1 MMKPQ
6 PVTAAQTYFVK
17 QGETEIGP
25 LTLSQINRMR
35 SLGQLAADSP
45 CRPRDATDYQPLAAH
60 FPHLAERPR
69 KSREEHRKEARVLE
83 GNGLA
88 NTALVCGV
96 LSWVIATPILSIFA
110 MVLGAKSY
118 LFAQR
123 IAGLLGALSGVLAFM
138 VWLARFMNLI
148 PEQ

>member
-1 MMKPQ
+1 MKPQ
-6 PVTAAQTYFVK
+6 QATAAQTYFVK
-17 QGETEIGP
+17 QGEAEIGP
-25 LTLSQINRMR
+25 LSLPQINRMR

-45 CRPRDATDYQPLAAH
+45 RRSRDATVYQPLAAH
-60 FPHLAERPR
+60 FPHLVEQAR
-69 KSREEHRKEARVLE
+69 KSREEHRKEARLLE

-88 NTALVCGV
+88 NTALACGV

-123 IAGLLGALSGVLAFM
+123 VAGLFGALIGVLALMF
-138 VWLARFMNLI
+138 WLPRFMKLI
-148 PEQ
+148 PE